1 MPGPATTG
9 VSMSMV
15 IAFVNQKGGVGKT
28 TLAIHTAWEL
38 ARAGG
43 NVLLMDADPQG
54 STSDWASL
62 REATPFGTVSCARA
76 NLDEEVDR
84 LRASFHW
91 IVIDGPPRQN
101 NIARACLVAAD
112 LVVVPVEP
120 SVFSAYAAEDTFTQF
135 EDALMFRPNLAICQV
150 INRKIPNS
158 VLGREWRTVG
168 PAGPRGRGGCRP
180 ARPSAAGGN
189 YHACRVRAAAGQG
202 QVVQE
207 SAPDSPAAAEV
218 RALGD
223 ELVNICTGLAA

>member
-1 MPGPATTG
+1 
-9 VSMSMV
+9 MSTV

-28 TLAIHTAWEL
+28 TLAVHTAWEL
-38 ARAGG
+38 TRAGG

-62 REATPFGTVSCARA
+62 RAATPFGTVSCARA

-84 LRASFHW
+84 LRAAFRW

-101 NIARACLVAAD
+101 DIARACLVAAD

-120 SVFSAYAAEDTFTQF
+120 SVFSAFAAEDTFAQF
-135 EDALMFRPNLAICQV
+135 REAVPFRPPHATMCQV
-150 INRKIPNS
+150 INRKIPNT
-158 VLGREWRTVG
+158 VLGREWRTVAQ
-168 PAGPRGRGGCRP
+168 PANGCAEDASAPPRLLQAEITMRVEF
-180 ARPSAAGGN
+180 AR
-189 YHACRVRAAAGQG
+189 AAGQG

-207 SAPDSPAAAEV
+207 SAPGSPAAAEV

-223 ELVNICTGLAA
+223 ELIDICTRWAA